1 MKHYEQNHTA
11 KIVIL
16 AKGPDALT
24 HLLTMMKV
32 FAEMSGGSIEYQVVE
47 NDNPEMEEVDASA
60 SGMDGAGDAAIMTDG
75 AADAIVADLSADAA
89 MAELP
94 AALDTPEM
102 RAMLDKL
109 VEAGV
114 LVDGYQLTGQ
124 SWTEKSVIAAFLSN
138 KTGNPCMWSA
148 FAKLWGCDKKA
159 LQNAYYKHCDTKTAR
174 LCYRKLSKVLG

>member
-47 NDNPEMEEVDASA
+47 NDNPEMEEVDAAA
-60 SGMDGAGDAAIMTDG
+60 SGTDG
-75 AADAIVADLSADAA
+75 AADTNVADLPADVAKT
-89 MAELP
+89 ELP

-114 LVDGYQLTGQ
+114 LADGYQLKGQ
-124 SWTEKSVIAAFLSN
+124 SWTEKSVIVAFLSGEMR
-138 KTGNPCMWSA
+138 KKCMWSA
-148 FAKLWGCDKKA
+148 FAKLWGCDKDA
-159 LQNAYYKHCDTKTAR
+159 LQIAYCKHCDTGAAKA
-174 LCYRKLSKVLG
+174 YHKKLSKILG